1 MTTNNTED
9 FQKEM
14 ILSKYISDLELLENG
29 RDSILKSMAQSGI
42 DDETVNKK
50 LSKLNKSIDKLRT
63 SIDEFKQTT

>member
-14 ILSKYISDLELLENG
+14 ILSKYILELLENG